1 MTGLK
6 LGKKEL
12 IMSEL
17 HRLDTRQHQLHNQ
30 ALIKLSVL
38 LYQIDGIVSLSEQD
52 YFDEL
57 VQGMPWHSGI
67 CQDAFVSDAIH
78 LAREAIDSNAAA
90 DYIRSLSEDLNID
103 AARSLEVAMAITKV
117 DGERSEKEVE
127 LLALLANRVLAKGLV
142 A

>member
-1 MTGLK
+1 
-6 LGKKEL
+6 
-12 IMSEL
+12 MSEP

-30 ALIKLSVL
+30 ALIQLTVL
-38 LYQIDGIVSLSEQD
+38 LYQIDGVVTLTEQD

-57 VQGMPWHSGI
+57 LQGMPWHSGI
-67 CQDAFVSDAIH
+67 SKEAFVNDAIH
-78 LAREAIDSNAAA
+78 QAREAIDGMAAP
-90 DYIRSLSEDLNID
+90 DYVRSLSEELNID